1 MFYAVFLFPQ
11 DLMQLKALFKH
22 SFMKLLLPILL
33 CCLLPGL
40 SIAQESG
47 IKLLHHYR
55 QILPFEKVYLHTDQR
70 VYEPGDMIW
79 FRAYVTDDYNRP
91 KYGLENKLRV
101 QLLDPQGELLVELNL
116 NVLPDELANCIP
128 IPNDAEEGI
137 YTLRAATPWLFNF
150 GQDAFFEQKIWVQTL
165 DELAEPIVEETLPAP
180 AKIQAQFFPEGGD
193 LVADFKQKVA
203 FKISDSQGK
212 SLAARG
218 TLFNSQQQPLLTFES
233 FHRGMGAFNFTPQ
246 KGERYTIRMAGFQ
259 DTFFLP
265 IPRSDELALRIE
277 LPTPDSLSV
286 VIWKRIPGTAQLLLR
301 CKDSIVWQQKSM
313 VLAGETKL
321 SIPIPQLP
329 IGIAQVLLLDEVGRP
344 FAERLVFLHQARRAR
359 VELKTQQEYQ
369 PGEEVK
375 IDIEARDEYGNPL
388 DGLFSL
394 AVVNDQ
400 YWSLADV
407 QSDNILSRLLLSAE
421 LKGKI
426 EAPAFYFTLN
436 EQKASAALDLVMLT
450 HGWRKFSWKEI
461 RNIDPQKSAQ
471 LVPFPKLLEIRGR
484 IIMYSPKLLAQTK
497 IRLEG
502 QKKFIRPDS
511 LGLFQFVLPDS
522 LINNPP
528 SIVATLRNRKR
539 VYPNAPLLLPQ
550 KQWPWPSVMPN
561 DTARLTNFTKPFSRP
576 IYPVAE
582 LVPRIRKVTK
592 SLYKTGPSLAYLGRI
607 GRAYN
612 FGYSPGFL
620 TSFPERNL
628 PTSWKWGDDL
638 YIGGGL
644 DYRYFHFEL
653 ELEVEASMVEVDNQK
668 QKFYTRLFA
677 DLSPTPDPDYE
688 VLRNKTIYW
697 APKVVLKNGLGSLNF
712 RHPSING
719 AFRVIL
725 EGIGNQRL
733 IARSEVMYTAHKK

>member
-1 MFYAVFLFPQ
+1 
-11 DLMQLKALFKH
+11 
-22 SFMKLLLPILL
+22 MKTCLPILL
-33 CCLLPGL
+33 SCWLFPALG
-40 SIAQESG
+40 IAQHQAAD
-47 IKLLHHYR
+47 LLQHYR
-55 QILPFEKVYLHTDQR
+55 QILPFEKVYLHTDQS

-79 FRAYVTDDYNRP
+79 FRAYLTDDYNRP

-101 QLLDPQGELLVELNL
+101 QLLDPQGGILVELNL
-116 NVLPDELANCIP
+116 NVLPDELANGIL
-128 IPNDAEEGI
+128 IPNDAEEGV

-165 DELAEPIVEETLPAP
+165 DELAEPIVEGIPPAP
-180 AKIQAQFFPEGGD
+180 AKIQVQFFPEGGD

-212 SLAARG
+212 SLDGRG
-218 TLFNSQQQPLLTFES
+218 TLFNSQQQPLLTFET
-233 FHRGMGAFNFTPQ
+233 FHRGMGAFSFTPQ
-246 KGERYTIRMAGFQ
+246 KGERYTIQMAGFS

-265 IPRSDELALRIE
+265 NPLSDELELRLE
-277 LPTPDSLSV
+277 LPTPDSLPV
-286 VIWKRIPGTAQLLLR
+286 VVWKRHPGTAQVLLR
-301 CKDSIVWQQKSM
+301 CKDSIVWQQKSI
-313 VLAGETKL
+313 VLAGETRL
-321 SIPIPQLP
+321 SIPIAQLP
-329 IGIAQVLLLDEVGRP
+329 VGIAQVLLLDEAGRP

-359 VELKTQQEYQ
+359 VQLRTQQEYES
-369 PGEEVK
+369 GEEVK
-375 IDIEARDEYGNPL
+375 IDIEARDEHGNPL

-400 YWSLADV
+400 YWSLVDD

-426 EAPAFYFTLN
+426 EAPAFYFIPN
-436 EQKASAALDLVMLT
+436 ESKALAALDLVMLT

-471 LVPFPKLLEIRGR
+471 LVPFPRLLEIRGR
-484 IIMYSPKLLAQTK
+484 IIVYPPKLLAQTK

-528 SIVATLRNRKR
+528 SIVATLRNRKK

-550 KQWPWPSVMPN
+550 KQWPWPSVNPN
-561 DTARLTNFTKPFSRP
+561 DTARLTNFTQPFIRP
-576 IYPVAE
+576 ISSVTE
-582 LVPRIRKVTK
+582 LGRRARKIPK
-592 SLYKTGPSLAYLGRI
+592 SLYDPISRLASLLPMRVVYGYRYDQSSLV
-607 GRAYN
+607 N
-612 FGYSPGFL
+612 FPDRYSSL
-620 TSFPERNL
+620 T
-628 PTSWKWGDDL
+628 WGDDL
-638 YIGGGL
+638 YIDGNL
-644 DYRYFHFEL
+644 DYTNTYFQP
-653 ELEVEASMVEVDNQK
+653 ELEVEESMLEVDNQK
-668 QKFYTRLFA
+668 QMFYTRLFA
-677 DLSPTPDPDYE
+677 NLSPIPDPDYDA
-688 VLRNKTIYW
+688 LRNKTIYW

-725 EGIGNQRL
+725 EGISNQGV
-733 IARSEVMYTAHKK
+733 ITRSEAIYTAHKK

>member
-1 MFYAVFLFPQ
+1 
-11 DLMQLKALFKH
+11 
-22 SFMKLLLPILL
+22 MKLLLPISL
-33 CCLLPGL
+33 CCLLPIS
-40 SIAQESG
+40 SIAQESEAN
-47 IKLLHHYR
+47 LLRHYR

-79 FRAYVTDDYNRP
+79 FRAYVTDDHNRP
-91 KYGLENKLRV
+91 KYGLENKLCV
-101 QLLDPQGELLVELNL
+101 QLLDPQGEILAELNL
-116 NVLPDELANCIP
+116 KVLPDELTNCIL
-128 IPNDAEEGI
+128 IPNDAEEGV
-137 YTLRAATPWLFNF
+137 YTLRAATPWSFNF

-165 DELAEPIVEETLPAP
+165 DELAEPIVDDALPAP
-180 AKIQAQFFPEGGD
+180 AKIQVQFFPEGGD

-203 FKISDSQGK
+203 FKISDSLGK
-212 SLAARG
+212 SFDGRG
-218 TLFNSQQQPLLTFES
+218 TLFNSQQQPLLTFET
-233 FHRGMGAFNFTPQ
+233 FHRGMGAFSFTPQ
-246 KGERYTIRMAGFQ
+246 KEERYTIQIAGFR

-265 IPRSDELALRIE
+265 NPLSDELALRLE
-277 LPTPDSLSV
+277 LPTPDSLPMV
-286 VIWKRIPGTAQLLLR
+286 LWKRHPGTAQVLLR
-301 CKDSIVWQQKSM
+301 CKDSIVWQQKSI
-313 VLAGETKL
+313 VLGSEIRL
-321 SIPIPQLP
+321 SIPIAHLP
-329 IGIAQVLLLDEVGRP
+329 VGIAQVLLLDEAGRP

-359 VELKTQQEYQ
+359 VQLKTQQEYQ
-369 PGEEVK
+369 SGEEVK
-375 IDIEARDEYGNPL
+375 IDIEARDEHGNPL

-400 YWSLADV
+400 YWSLADD

-426 EAPAFYFTLN
+426 EAPAFYFSSN
-436 EQKASAALDLVMLT
+436 ESKALAALDLVMLT
-450 HGWRKFSWKEI
+450 HGWRKFRWKEI

-471 LVPFPKLLEIRGR
+471 LVPFPMLLEIRGR
-484 IIMYSPKLLAQTK
+484 IITEPTKLLAQTK
-497 IRLEG
+497 VRLEG

-511 LGLFQFVLPDS
+511 LGHFQFVLPDS

-561 DTARLTNFTKPFSRP
+561 DTARLTNFTQPFIRP

-592 SLYKTGPSLAYLGRI
+592 SLYETGPGSAYLGRI
-607 GRAYN
+607 GRVYN

-653 ELEVEASMVEVDNQK
+653 ELEVEASMLEVDNQK

-688 VLRNKTIYW
+688 ALRNKTIYW
-697 APKVVLKNGLGSLNF
+697 APKVALKNGLGGVNF
-712 RHPSING
+712 RHPTIKG
-719 AFRVIL
+719 TYRVIL
-725 EGIGNQRL
+725 EGIGNEGV
-733 IARSEVMYTAHKK
+733 ITRSEAIFTAHKK